1 MDSKADTEE
10 GQAEEEPFHDPPRFV
25 TMSIKKH
32 NKVQPDVSIPV
43 GPSLTEQRSA
53 GLSQGAQGQGI
64 ALEAPSAIEFAD
76 IPTFVRPTQV
86 QQRSIRENYKSFS
99 NAKNQ
104 VIEKTGKVLGTL
116 LRAVFAVVANSLF
129 LMNFVYTIHNAYGD
143 PNNTPQLFD
152 KTATA
157 FAVLELVIIVG
168 TYTLEIG
175 QSRGKCQRE
184 RRLNKLAGG
193 RGDWEIIKT
202 FFLEFLLYP
211 IVIVDLYEF
220 VVEKQYLL
228 QTPIESILGA
238 ILFLLF
244 VLELTQTYV
253 VRIYVLVCI
262 KQTIQKEFEST
273 ANRRTCNGHCYAWW
287 SGDVLAS
294 LIGQQ
299 LQNMLL
305 FVLIMAQLG
314 YVIHM
319 ENPNEEYTVTL
330 WSGVIIAAGILFPV
344 FQTLIFLLTNK
355 MWVYEIIYQV
365 LYDNE
370 RQDLSDSH
378 SSATQQDTDER
389 QRKPREYKSMWK
401 EISNQTWKQNVWA
414 GLWNGPTGV
423 AIVIWA
429 AMFLTYVFSSIFART
444 PVPLLVAIVLMN
456 WQIILACIVIFF
468 WTLLHLVYYMVYSI
482 GYVLYYM
489 VYGIAHGLY
498 YMVNCLGAMFPPE
511 ASEDE

>member
-1 MDSKADTEE
+1 MDSEADLGE
-10 GQAEEEPFHDPPRFV
+10 GQEGEEVFLDPPRFV
-25 TMSIKKH
+25 TMSVKKH
-32 NKVQPDVSIPV
+32 NKVQPDVTIPV
-43 GPSLTEQRSA
+43 EPSLKE
-53 GLSQGAQGQGI
+53 LSPAQGAQTQGFI
-64 ALEAPSAIEFAD
+64 REAPAPIELPD
-76 IPTFVRPTQV
+76 IPTFVQPTQV
-86 QQRSIRENYKSFS
+86 QQRSISENYKSFS

-116 LRAVFAVVANSLF
+116 LRAVFALVANGLF
-129 LMNFVYTIHNAYGD
+129 LMNFIYAIINAYGD
-143 PNNTPQLFD
+143 PNNTPELFD

-157 FAVLELVIIVG
+157 FAVLELVIIVV
-168 TYTLEIG
+168 TYALEIG

-220 VVEKQYLL
+220 VVEKQYFFRALD
-228 QTPIESILGA
+228 SILGA

-253 VRIYVLVCI
+253 VRIYVLMSV
-262 KQTIQKEFEST
+262 KRTIHKEFGST
-273 ANRRTCNGHCYAWW
+273 ANRRACNGHGYSWW

-319 ENPNEEYTVTL
+319 ENEHGDYNVTL
-330 WSGVIIAAGILFPV
+330 WSGVIIAAGMLFPV
-344 FQTLIFLLTNK
+344 FQNLLFLLTNK
-355 MWVYEIIYQV
+355 MWIYEMIYQV

-370 RQDLSDSH
+370 RQEQSDSG
-378 SSATQQDTDER
+378 SSATQQDADKR
-389 QRKPREYKSMWK
+389 QRKLREYKSMWK

-414 GLWNGPTGV
+414 GLWNGATGV
-423 AIVIWA
+423 AVVIWA
-429 AMFLTYVFSSIFART
+429 AMFSAYCFSSYVAGT
-444 PVPLLVAIVLMN
+444 PAPLLVIIVLMN

-468 WTLLHLVYYMVYSI
+468 WTLLHVLYYMVYSI
-482 GYVLYYM
+482 CYVLYYM
-489 VYGIAHGLY
+489 MYGIGYGLY
-498 YMVNCLGAMFPPE
+498 YVVNCLGAIFPPE
-511 ASEDE
+511 TSGDE